1 MKKLICVH
9 LFTLALLNSFAQ
21 PGISKGASLLFKNNK
36 SRLSQAEKSTIF
48 QQSGLTL
55 SKDQKQ
61 FAVKDEENVE
71 YPFGASAY
79 NLDMNGDGKEEVFV
93 VFGNSYTSGMT
104 GSSVILFIKDAGGK
118 YQTHLGFPS
127 TTPSMLPFKNK
138 GYPDLVLGGPG
149 FVFPVW
155 RWNGK
160 TYDFFRKIKE
170 KELLKHK
177 TIYVDAAS
185 ELYQKKI

>member
-1 MKKLICVH
+1 MKKLICVY
-9 LFTLALLNSFAQ
+9 LFALAQLNSFAQ
-21 PGISKGASLLFKNNK
+21 TGLSKGASLLFKNNK
-36 SRLSQAEKSTIF
+36 TKLSQAEKSFIF

-118 YQTHLGFPS
+118 YQSNLGFPS
-127 TTPSMLPFKNK
+127 TTPSMLPSKSK

-149 FVFPVW
+149 FEFPVW

-160 TYDFFRKIKE
+160 TYDYFRKIKE
-170 KELLKHK
+170 KELLKAK

-185 ELYQKKI
+185 ELYQKKL